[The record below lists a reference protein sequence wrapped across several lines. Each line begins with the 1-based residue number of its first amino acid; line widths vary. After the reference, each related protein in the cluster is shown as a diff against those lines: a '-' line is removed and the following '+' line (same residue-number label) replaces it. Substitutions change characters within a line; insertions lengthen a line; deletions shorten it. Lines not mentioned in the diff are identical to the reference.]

1 MQARVSAEFI
11 KSPGCKRCEDGMGA
25 ASSFSWLESAD
36 KTLTLLAC
44 SEDDRASPAASTQP
58 SFPP

>member
-1 MQARVSAEFI
+1 
-11 KSPGCKRCEDGMGA
+11 MGA